1 MLFIGSNPLSG
12 IGQVVRKYSSLFPES
27 KIVEYGSD
35 IEKGSDVFVFALP
48 IPDVI
53 QYLIHVK
60 ERARKVV
67 CMTVCETETVH
78 ELYGHLVKLFPTVYV
93 PSEFCQ
99 QVFSRQF
106 PDTKFDVIRHHVP
119 LFKVV
124 RNKDTSTYIFY
135 HIGNVEDPRKQT
147 KKIIEAF
154 MRLNRPDT
162 LLVLKATCKQPVK
175 WKLPRV
181 HIINGRPAFSA
192 NLLAQAVRRHPDYDY
207 RVLEKTS
214 KICRIRFLSR
224 GELLGE
230 ELFTIEMAERAGL
243 LKNPTWRSYPEA
255 MLFSRALT
263 AGMRTHCPDALGGS
277 PAYTP
282 EELGA
287 SDVVP
292 VTVTEPAP
300 PAPALVPDAELL
312 AKAYAA
318 CGDAG
323 LSDDGLIALVD
334 ELSKGA
340 AQTLDQLP
348 LLTLQRLAKVG
359 VSAETV
365 VRCNGDEGAT
375 TEDPDDL
382 PAAWA
387 T

>member
-1 MLFIGSNPLSG
+1 MAIQNSSALTAPGT
-12 IGQVVRKYSSLFPES
+12 SSLS
-27 KIVEYGSD
+27 LQVSSVD
-35 IEKGSDVFVFALP
+35 DLARLARVFAASGLFG
-48 IPDVI
+48 
-53 QYLIHVK
+53 
-60 ERARKVV
+60 RAGNQD
-67 CMTVCETETVH
+67 T
-78 ELYGHLVKLFPTVYV
+78 
-93 PSEFCQ
+93 
-99 QVFSRQF
+99 QVAECAIRLMAGMEAGFSPF
-106 PDTKFDVIRHHVP
+106 A
-119 LFKVV
+119 
-124 RNKDTSTYIFY
+124 S
-135 HIGNVEDPRKQT
+135 
-147 KKIIEAF
+147 
-154 MRLNRPDT
+154 
-162 LLVLKATCKQPVK
+162 ATG
-175 WKLPRV
+175 V

-207 RVLEKTS
+207 RVLEKTA

-224 GELLGE
+224 GEVLGE

-282 EELGA
+282 EELGG
-287 SDVVP
+287 DEVVP

-300 PAPALVPDAELL
+300 PALVPDAELL

>member
-1 MLFIGSNPLSG
+1 MAIQNSSALTAPGT
-12 IGQVVRKYSSLFPES
+12 SSLS
-27 KIVEYGSD
+27 LQVSSVD
-35 IEKGSDVFVFALP
+35 DLARLARVFAASGLFG
-48 IPDVI
+48 
-53 QYLIHVK
+53 
-60 ERARKVV
+60 RAGNQDTQIAECAIRL
-67 CMTVCETETVH
+67 MAGMEA
-78 ELYGHLVKLFPTVYV
+78 G
-93 PSEFCQ
+93 
-99 QVFSRQF
+99 FSPF
-106 PDTKFDVIRHHVP
+106 A
-119 LFKVV
+119 
-124 RNKDTSTYIFY
+124 S
-135 HIGNVEDPRKQT
+135 
-147 KKIIEAF
+147 
-154 MRLNRPDT
+154 
-162 LLVLKATCKQPVK
+162 ATG
-175 WKLPRV
+175 V

-207 RVLEKTS
+207 RVLEKTA
-214 KICRIRFLSR
+214 KICRVRFLSR
-224 GELLGE
+224 GEVLGE
-230 ELFTIEMAERAGL
+230 ELFTIDMAERAGL
-243 LKNPTWRSYPEA
+243 TAEKPGQRGISPWKAYPEA

>member
-1 MLFIGSNPLSG
+1 MAIQNSSALTAPGT
-12 IGQVVRKYSSLFPES
+12 SSLS
-27 KIVEYGSD
+27 LQVSSVD
-35 IEKGSDVFVFALP
+35 DLARLARVFAASGLFG
-48 IPDVI
+48 
-53 QYLIHVK
+53 
-60 ERARKVV
+60 RAGNQDTQIAECAIRL
-67 CMTVCETETVH
+67 MAGMEA
-78 ELYGHLVKLFPTVYV
+78 G
-93 PSEFCQ
+93 
-99 QVFSRQF
+99 FSPF
-106 PDTKFDVIRHHVP
+106 A
-119 LFKVV
+119 
-124 RNKDTSTYIFY
+124 S
-135 HIGNVEDPRKQT
+135 
-147 KKIIEAF
+147 
-154 MRLNRPDT
+154 
-162 LLVLKATCKQPVK
+162 ATG
-175 WKLPRV
+175 V

-207 RVLEKTS
+207 RVLEKTA
-214 KICRIRFLSR
+214 KICRVRFLSR
-224 GELLGE
+224 GEVLGE

-277 PAYTP
+277 SAYTP

-300 PAPALVPDAELL
+300 PAPAPALVPDAELL
-312 AKAYAA
+312 AAAYAS

>member
-1 MLFIGSNPLSG
+1 MAIQNSSALTAPGSNTLSLRV
-12 IGQVVRKYSSLFPES
+12 QSVDDLARLAR
-27 KIVEYGSD
+27 
-35 IEKGSDVFVFALP
+35 VFAASGLFG
-48 IPDVI
+48 
-53 QYLIHVK
+53 
-60 ERARKVV
+60 RAGNQ
-67 CMTVCETETVH
+67 ET
-78 ELYGHLVKLFPTVYV
+78 
-93 PSEFCQ
+93 
-99 QVFSRQF
+99 QVAECAIRLMAGMEAGFSPF
-106 PDTKFDVIRHHVP
+106 A
-119 LFKVV
+119 
-124 RNKDTSTYIFY
+124 S
-135 HIGNVEDPRKQT
+135 
-147 KKIIEAF
+147 
-154 MRLNRPDT
+154 
-162 LLVLKATCKQPVK
+162 ATGI
-175 WKLPRV
+175 
-181 HIINGRPAFSA
+181 HIINGKPAFSA

-207 RVLEKTS
+207 RVLEKTA
-214 KICRIRFLSR
+214 KLCRIRFLSR
-224 GELLGE
+224 GVTLGE

-263 AGMRTHCPDALGGS
+263 AGMRTHCPDALGGH

-282 EELGA
+282 EELGGD
-287 SDVVP
+287 DVVP